1 MKVAIVLG
9 SQSYG
14 DILILIGFTVKL
26 IKAAYCTECCFWKN
40 KT

>member
-9 SQSYG
+9 SHSYG
-14 DILILIGFTVKL
+14 DILISIGFTVKL
-26 IKAAYCTECCFWKN
+26 MLFLEKS